1 MSIASIISQAYEDGR
16 TILTLTESRDVL
28 SLSNL
33 PLNVSEFAT
42 SLDKALEIAD
52 SCGYPVVMKIVSKD
66 ITHKTDVGGVRLNI
80 ASSDDLKEE
89 YNDMMSSITS
99 QFPDANIEGV
109 VIEEMLSGNELII
122 GSSTD
127 PSFGPMIAFG
137 LGGIFVEIYKD
148 IAFKLV
154 PISRQDA
161 HELIHEIKGSKILQ
175 GYRGSPAVDEE
186 VLIDCLIAVSD
197 LLVANPEIDELDIN
211 PLIITDKGIKAI
223 DARVILKTK

>member
-1 MSIASIISQAYEDGR
+1 MSIDSIISQAYEDGR

-28 SLSNL
+28 SLSKL

-42 SLDKALEIAD
+42 SLEKALEIAA

-80 ASSDDLKEE
+80 ASPDDLKEE
-89 YNDMMSSITS
+89 YEDMMSSISS
-99 QFPDANIEGV
+99 QFPDATIEGV

-148 IAFKLV
+148 VAFRLV

-175 GYRGSPAVDEE
+175 GYRGSPSVDEE
-186 VLIDCLIAVSD
+186 ELIDYLMAVSD
-197 LLVANPEIDELDIN
+197 LLVSNPEIEELDIN
-211 PLIITDKGIKAI
+211 PLIITPNGIKAI
-223 DARVILKTK
+223 DARIILKEK

>member
-1 MSIASIISQAYEDGR
+1 MSIASIISKAYEDGR

-33 PLNVSEFAT
+33 PLNVSDFAP

-80 ASSDDLKEE
+80 ASRDDLKEE

-148 IAFKLV
+148 VAFRLA

-186 VLIDCLIAVSD
+186 VLINCLMAVSD

-223 DARVILKTK
+223 DARIILKVK